1 MHGRRRGPT
10 AAGGQARRA
19 PAVIGLGLA
28 LVVVTLSAPPAI
40 AQSADRIPIAQFTPL
55 PANPSPSPEAAA
67 LRDQLLGPDH
77 DDPSKVTLHWFGVAS
92 FIVTI
97 GNHLLLFD
105 AWEIVGLHA
114 DYVPIGREEL
124 AALEPEAILIG
135 HGHFDHAADAGY
147 VAGRSGAVVVG
158 SDEIC
163 SVAKDDAAAEGL
175 ADQFVCAITG
185 TASTPAPGTAAELKL
200 FEDLPPITILQHIHS
215 AATPPSSDNKLDP
228 QLPVFDPIPYFEH
241 LNTDPEELAR
251 FAASL
256 QDPQGGTWLYHL
268 RIGDFSL
275 LIGDSSGPIFES
287 EPVRAALDAF
297 PTCVDVMANAILG
310 FDQPVS
316 GLQDPALYVQ
326 HTHPKVFIPS
336 HADAW
341 APVISAGQAQYEA
354 LFEREM
360 AALEH
365 PPELLWIVDP
375 DDYLREI
382 SFDVADERWVA
393 PMPGSS
399 CAASAEQPTPVPAPT
414 DDADQ
419 DDGAATPSTG
429 GGVGGSSLLV
439 LALAAVGLAARRS
452 FRTG

>member
-1 MHGRRRGPT
+1 MHE
-10 AAGGQARRA
+10 AANRAPGQTRHHAGVVLAVVACLLVSIPA
-19 PAVIGLGLA
+19 PAV
-28 LVVVTLSAPPAI
+28 
-40 AQSADRIPIAQFTPL
+40 AQSADRVPIADFVPL
-55 PANPSPSPEAAA
+55 PADPSPSAEALA
-67 LRDQLLGPDH
+67 LRDQLLGADH
-77 DDPSKVTLHWFGVAS
+77 DDPSSVTLHWFGVAS

-105 AWEIVGLHA
+105 AWEIVGAHA

-147 VAGRSGAVVVG
+147 IAGRSGAVVVG

-185 TASTPAPGTAAELKL
+185 TATTPPPGTSAELRL
-200 FEDLPPITILQHIHS
+200 FEDLPPITVLQHIHS
-215 AATPPSSDNKLDP
+215 AATPPSADNQLDP
-228 QLPVFDPIPYFEH
+228 QLPVFDPVPYFEH
-241 LNTDPEELAR
+241 LNTDPAELAR
-251 FAASL
+251 FVASL

-268 RIGDFSL
+268 RIDDFSL
-275 LIGDSSGPIFES
+275 LIGDSSGPIFQS
-287 EPVRAALDAF
+287 EAVRTALDSF
-297 PTCVDVMANAILG
+297 PSCVDVMANAILG

-326 HTHPKVFIPS
+326 HAHPKIFIPS

-341 APVISAGQAQYEA
+341 APVISAGQDRYEA
-354 LFEREM
+354 LFVEEM
-360 AALEH
+360 GALEH

-375 DDYLREI
+375 DDYLRQL
-382 SFDVADERWVA
+382 SFDVDDERWVA

-399 CAASAEQPTPVPAPT
+399 CASESGQPTPVPAPSGGV
-414 DDADQ
+414 DDES
-419 DDGAATPSTG
+419 TPSTG
-429 GGVGGSSLLV
+429 GGVGASSMVV
-439 LALAAVGLAARRS
+439 LALAAAGLAARRS
-452 FRTG
+452 FRRA